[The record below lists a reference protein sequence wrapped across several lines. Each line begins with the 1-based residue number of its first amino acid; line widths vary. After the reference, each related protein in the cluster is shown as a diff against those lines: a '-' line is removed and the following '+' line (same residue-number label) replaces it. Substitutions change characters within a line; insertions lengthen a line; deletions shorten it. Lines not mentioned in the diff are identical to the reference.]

1 MRHVQNNESI
11 VAATLYVLATPIGN
25 LGDLSPRALS
35 ILRDVD
41 VIAAE
46 DTRHTAPL
54 LAHFGLPTKRLI
66 AVHDH
71 NEQHAAQGLV
81 NLLAQGKS
89 IALVSDAGTPAV
101 SDPGAVVVRA
111 VLDAGYTVV
120 PIPGACAA
128 VAALSASGMGE
139 AGFIFLG
146 FLPAKS
152 SGRLSALTPWL
163 ASPLALILYESP
175 HRIVESLTDICTLFE
190 ADRRIAIC
198 REITKKFETIVVLP
212 AYEIAAYLVEN
223 AATLRGEFV
232 VIIDSHT
239 PVAND
244 APAENA
250 ELKRVLGVLL
260 KTLSVKQASTMA
272 AELVGCGKNE
282 AYQMALEMKAELTTN
297 DQ

>member
-1 MRHVQNNESI
+1 MQNSGIIEI
-11 VAATLYVLATPIGN
+11 TTPATLYVLATPIGN
-25 LGDLSPRALS
+25 LGDLSPRALG

-54 LAHFGLPTKRLI
+54 LSHFGLPTKRLL

-71 NEQHAAQGLV
+71 NQQQAANGLI

-101 SDPGAVVVRA
+101 SDPGAIVVRA

-139 AGFIFLG
+139 AGFVFLG

-152 SGRLSALTPWL
+152 SGRISVLKDWL

-175 HRIVESLTDICTLFE
+175 HRIVESLSDICALFE
-190 ADRRIAIC
+190 GERRIAIC

-212 AYEIAAYLVEN
+212 AKNIAAYLSEN

-232 VIIDSHT
+232 LVIDAYTPQTID
-239 PVAND
+239 V
-244 APAENA
+244 PAENA
-250 ELKRVLGVLL
+250 ELARVLGVLL
-260 KTLSVKQASTMA
+260 KSVSVKQASVLA

-282 AYQMALEMKAELTTN
+282 AYDMALKMKAEHTKN
-297 DQ
+297 DD

>member
-1 MRHVQNNESI
+1 MQNEEHIS
-11 VAATLYVLATPIGN
+11 AATLYVLATPIGN
-25 LGDLSPRALS
+25 LGDLSPRALHV
-35 ILRDVD
+35 LREVD

-54 LAHFGLPTKRLI
+54 LAHFGLPTKRLL

-71 NEQHAAQGLV
+71 NEQHAALGLI

-111 VLDAGYTVV
+111 VLDAGYKVV

-128 VAALSASGMGE
+128 IAALSASGMGE
-139 AGFIFLG
+139 SGFVFLG
-146 FLPAKS
+146 FLPAKT
-152 SGRLSALTPWL
+152 SGRMNALTPWL
-163 ASPLALILYESP
+163 ASPMALILYESP
-175 HRIVESLTDICTLFE
+175 HRIVESLADICTLFE

-212 AYEIAAYLVEN
+212 SQAIAAYVAEN

-232 VIIDSHT
+232 VIIDGCT
-239 PVAND
+239 AVALD
-244 APAENA
+244 VPAENL
-250 ELKRVLGVLL
+250 ELARVLGVLL
-260 KTLSVKQASTMA
+260 KTLSVKQASVLA
-272 AELVGCGKNE
+272 AELAGCGKNE
-282 AYQMALEMKAELTTN
+282 AYQMALKMKQEITPN

>member
-1 MRHVQNNESI
+1 MQNDNNILTS
-11 VAATLYVLATPIGN
+11 TLYVLATPIGN
-25 LGDLSPRALS
+25 LGDISSRALQV
-35 ILRDVD
+35 LRDVD

-71 NEQHAAQGLV
+71 NEQQAALGLI

-101 SDPGAVVVRA
+101 SDPGAIVVRA
-111 VLDAGYTVV
+111 VLAAGYTVV

-139 AGFIFLG
+139 NGFIFFG

-152 SGRLSALTPWL
+152 SGRISVLTPWL
-163 ASPLALILYESP
+163 TSPFALILYESP
-175 HRIVESLTDICTLFE
+175 HRIVESLADISSLF
-190 ADRRIAIC
+190 DGHRRIAIC

-212 AYEIAAYLVEN
+212 AQEIAAYVAEN
-223 AATLRGEFV
+223 LATLRGEFV
-232 VIIDSHT
+232 IIIDSYT
-239 PVAND
+239 AIAND
-244 APAENA
+244 APVENS
-250 ELKRVLGVLL
+250 ELLRVLKVLL
-260 KTLSVKQASTMA
+260 KALSVKQAAVLA
-272 AELVGCGKNE
+272 AELAGCGKNE
-282 AYQMALEMKAELTTN
+282 AYQMALKMKQEGEAEY
-297 DQ
+297 DK

>member
-1 MRHVQNNESI
+1 MQNNESI

-25 LGDLSPRALS
+25 LGDLSPRALQV
-35 ILRDVD
+35 LREVD

-139 AGFIFLG
+139 AGFVFLG

-152 SGRLSALTPWL
+152 SGRIAALTPWR

-175 HRIVESLTDICTLFE
+175 HRIVESLSDICMLFE

-198 REITKKFETIVVLP
+198 REITKKFETIVVVP
-212 AYEIAAYLVEN
+212 AHEVAAYLTEN

-244 APAENA
+244 TPVENA
-250 ELKRVLGVLL
+250 ELARVLGVLL
-260 KTLSVKQASTMA
+260 KTVSVKQASTLA
-272 AELVGCGKNE
+272 AELAGCGKNE
-282 AYQMALEMKAELTTN
+282 AYQMALKMKAEINLN
-297 DQ
+297 DE